1 MLDIKFIR
9 ENADMIQEI
18 ARHKNI
24 NVDIAKLIKIDEQR
38 IDAMQKIDELR
49 AKKNEFSKKI
59 PTMKPAEK
67 VEALDQM
74 KDVANEQNELEEK
87 LKPIIEQFNEL
98 MLNAPQIID
107 ERTPIGRDDSE
118 NVEISRVGEVRK
130 FDFLPK
136 SHEQLGKDLDIIDF
150 ERGVKVG
157 GARSYVLKGDGARLK
172 SALIKYAEDF
182 MHRKGYTLMYVPV
195 IVNKQALMGTGYL
208 PGAEDE
214 IYQLEKDDK
223 YLAGTSEVAIGGFHS
238 NEVLSDVDL
247 PKRYAG
253 VSDCFRRE
261 AGAYGK
267 DTHGLY
273 RVHQFSKV
281 EQFIICENDVAQT
294 KKMFDELLGNA
305 EEFLQNLNIPY
316 RVMNVCTGDMGKGKY
331 YMNDIESWMPSRD
344 SYGETHS
351 CSAFLD
357 FQARRLNL
365 RYKDKDGKIR
375 FCHTL
380 NNTVIATPRVL
391 IPILENYQNAD
402 GSIDIPEV
410 LKPYMDHQDKIEKSS
425 L

>member
-9 ENADMIQEI
+9 ENIDLLKEI

-24 NVDIAKLIKIDEQR
+24 DVDLAKLIKADDQR
-38 IDAMQKIDELR
+38 RKTMQKIDELR
-49 AKKNEFSKKI
+49 AQKNEFSKKI
-59 PTMKPAEK
+59 PSLQPTEK
-67 VEALDQM
+67 SQALRQM
-74 KDVANEQNELEEK
+74 KDVDIEQSELEEK
-87 LKPIIEQFNEL
+87 LKPIIDQFNEL
-98 MLNAPQIID
+98 MLNVPQIID

-118 NVEISRVGEVRK
+118 NVEISRAGEIRK
-130 FDFLPK
+130 FNFLPK

-157 GARSYVLKGDGARLK
+157 GARSYVLKGDGARLE
-172 SALIKYAEDF
+172 AAILKYAQDF
-182 MHRKGYTLMYVPV
+182 IYRKGYTLMSVPV
-195 IVNKQALMGTGYL
+195 VVNKASLTGTGYL
-208 PGAEDE
+208 PGAEGE
-214 IYQLEKDDK
+214 IYRLEKDDK
-223 YLAGTSEVAIGGFHS
+223 YLAGTSEVAIGAFHA
-238 NEVLSDVDL
+238 NEVLSDIDL

-253 VSDCFRRE
+253 ISSCFRRE

-273 RVHQFSKV
+273 RVHQFNKI
-281 EQFIICENDVAQT
+281 EQFVICENDVEQS
-294 KKMFDELLGNA
+294 KKMFNELLNNA

-331 YMNDIESWMPSRD
+331 YMNDIECWMPSRD

-351 CSAFLD
+351 CSALLD

-365 RYKDKDGKIR
+365 RYKDKDGKIH

-380 NNTVIATPRVL
+380 NNTVVATPRIL

-402 GSIDIPEV
+402 GSIDIPEA
-410 LKPYMDHQDKIEKSS
+410 LKPYMDHQDKISKER
-425 L
+425 

>member
-9 ENADMIQEI
+9 ENADLIQEI
-18 ARHKNI
+18 AKHKNI
-24 NVDIAKLIKIDEQR
+24 PVDIAKLIKIDEQR

-59 PTMKPAEK
+59 TTMKPAEK

-74 KDVANEQNELEEK
+74 KEVANKQNELEEK
-87 LKPIIEQFNEL
+87 LKPIIEQFNDL
-98 MLNAPQIID
+98 MLNVPQIID

-118 NVEISRVGEVRK
+118 NVEISRVGEIRK
-130 FDFLPK
+130 FNFLPK
-136 SHEQLGKDLDIIDF
+136 SHEQIGKDLDIIDF

-157 GARSYVLKGDGARLK
+157 GARSYVLKGDGCRLK

-195 IVNKQALMGTGYL
+195 VVNKQALMDTGYL

-281 EQFIICENDVAQT
+281 EQFIICENNIEQT
-294 KKMFDELLGNA
+294 KKMFNELLGNA

-331 YMNDIESWMPSRD
+331 YMNDIECWMPSRD

-391 IPILENYQNAD
+391 IPILENYQNTD

-410 LKPYMDHQDKIEKSS
+410 LKPYMDHQDKISKE
-425 L
+425 